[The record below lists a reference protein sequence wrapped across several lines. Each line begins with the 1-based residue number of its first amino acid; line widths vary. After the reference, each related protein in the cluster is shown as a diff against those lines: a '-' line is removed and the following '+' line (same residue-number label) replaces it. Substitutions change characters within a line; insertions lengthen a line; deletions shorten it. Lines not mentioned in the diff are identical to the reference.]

1 MSAIKEW
8 EQSGA
13 ALPESTAPVQV
24 AVIIQPAAAFSAQVS
39 LLERLE
45 RGEYPQL
52 QQIVFV
58 AHAAPL
64 TQRVPPSKELSEV
77 AQLAQRYQALAAAR
91 GLKLLVCGQAAEH
104 YGLRAAAARAEGV
117 ELTGFMELAALL
129 EQEEVRAGRAQVLVW

>member
-1 MSAIKEW
+1 MSVIKEW
-8 EQSGA
+8 EQFGA
-13 ALPESTAPVQV
+13 AAPESIAPVQV
-24 AVIIQPAAAFSAQVS
+24 AVIIKPADAISSHVI

-52 QQIVFV
+52 RQIVFL

-64 TQRVPPSKELSEV
+64 TQRVSASEELSGV
-77 AQLAQRYQALAAAR
+77 PQLAQRYQALAAAR

-104 YGLRAAAARAEGV
+104 YGLRSAVARAEGV

-129 EQEEVRAGRAQVLVW
+129 EQEEVRAGRAQVLIW